1 MGKKLP
7 DMFHNNINKKIDNN
21 KKIYS
26 SLIDNDKNKENR
38 SIKDLNKIDRFTIEQ
53 KIFNIF
59 NSNDYIYKA
68 DVTIV
73 MEGGEFKKRI
83 IGKNADNIITIDNE
97 YIPISKIQDIYKD

>member
-7 DMFHNNINKKIDNN
+7 DMFHNNINKQIDNN

-26 SLIDNDKNKENR
+26 SLIDKDKENR
-38 SIKDLNKIDRFTIEQ
+38 SIKDLSKVDRFAIEQ

-59 NSNDYIYKA
+59 NSSDYIYKA

-83 IGKNADNIITIDNE
+83 VGKNTDNIITIDNE
-97 YIPISKIQDIYKD
+97 